1 MRNRRHTREP
11 SPSGDRQRR
20 KARGGQGL
28 AGSGCGSGARPPRE
42 QPWAGVHPMEPR
54 NSPRITHA
62 FYHIL
67 KNEDI
72 SLHPQPLPGPD
83 STQAVLPQYTCCH
96 HSRTTLTA
104 REQREAR
111 CFCPALGPLLRS
123 ARPQD
128 LAPPQGP
135 TASRSSPTHRRPRE
149 VGQGDPKEP
158 APGSP
163 DEQGWDE
170 DPSRHGEPIGPA
182 GQEEVDQCEQAQG
195 QGVVGA

>member
-1 MRNRRHTREP
+1 METGREGRP
-11 SPSGDRQRR
+11 AEAKVWRAADVALAPGLPESSPGRAST
-20 KARGGQGL
+20 
-28 AGSGCGSGARPPRE
+28 
-42 QPWAGVHPMEPR
+42 PWSLETALWQ
-54 NSPRITHA
+54 PRITHA

-128 LAPPQGP
+128 LPPPQGP
-135 TASRSSPTHRRPRE
+135 TASPSSPTHRRPRE